1 MRVLLIVFVL
11 CFTNLIFSQDYKFGK
26 VSKEE
31 LKETVCSLD
40 STANAA
46 YLYKYR
52 RSYYVYIKDEGFVLK
67 TDIHERIKI
76 YNQDGFDYAT
86 KQIRLY
92 QGGSGEEKISNL
104 KAYTYNIEKN
114 KVLAEKLSK
123 DGIFKSEASKYSNK
137 VKFTMPN
144 IKPGSVIEYKYQI
157 TSPYWSN
164 VDEFIFQYDIPIK
177 KLEAEFD
184 VPEYYNFKVNTK
196 GFLSVAPT
204 VESKT
209 DVIRF
214 VDKARSLAGGGYN
227 GAVTTSFNSSEIT
240 YYTQIN
246 KYNLTDIPALKEEP
260 FVNSINNYRASA
272 KYELSYTKFPNSTV
286 KTYSTTWEDV
296 VDRVYK
302 SSSFGDELKRT
313 GYFQNDIDALVGS
326 VSGAEEKM
334 MMIFDYV
341 KSQVKWNGYYG
352 FYADDVKK
360 AYKNHA
366 GSSGD
371 INLMLTAMLRYAGLN
386 ANPVLVSTRTH
397 GVPLFPT
404 REGYNYVVSWVKL
417 PDGTEVLLDGTDKY
431 SVPNIL
437 PLRALNWQGRI
448 VAENGGYGVIDLYP
462 KSLSE
467 NNVIMMA
474 KIDEE
479 GALEG
484 SYRSIKTNHRALSF
498 RNSYNEADKDDYL
511 EKLEN
516 RYNGIEISDYNVKN
530 DTDLSKPI
538 QESYKFNKESQVD
551 IIGDKMYFSPLFHLR
566 TKENPFK
573 LEKREFPVD
582 FGYPS
587 VTSYR
592 VILNIPEGY
601 KIESTP
607 ESVALALP
615 DNLGSFS
622 YMVKGSG
629 RNIQIMVETQIN
641 ESIISPIYYEV
652 LKEYFNSFIQK
663 EAEQVVLNKKQI

>member
-1 MRVLLIVFVL
+1 MRVILIVFVL
-11 CFTNLIFSQDYKFGK
+11 CITNLMFSQDYKFGK

-31 LKETVCSLD
+31 LKETVCSID

-46 YLYKYR
+46 FLYKFR
-52 RSYYVYIKDEGFVLK
+52 RTYYEYIKDEGFVLK
-67 TDIHERIKI
+67 TDIHERIKF
-76 YNQDGFDYAT
+76 YNQEGFDYAT
-86 KQIRLY
+86 KQVRLY
-92 QGGSGEEKISNL
+92 NGSGGEEKISNL
-104 KAYTYNIEKN
+104 KAYTYNIEKG
-114 KVLAEKLSK
+114 KVVSEKLSK
-123 DGIFKSEASKYSNK
+123 DDIFKSEANKYSNS

-144 IKPGSVIEYKYQI
+144 IKPGSVIEFKYQI
-157 TSPYWSN
+157 NSPYWSN
-164 VDEFIFQYDIPIK
+164 VDEFIFQHDIPIK

-196 GFLSVAPT
+196 GFLSVVPE
-204 VESKT
+204 VENKNG
-209 DVIRF
+209 VIRF
-214 VDKARSLAGGGYN
+214 VDKSRSQIGGTVYDN
-227 GAVTTSFNSSEIT
+227 SEIA
-240 YYTQIN
+240 YYRQVS
-246 KYNLTDIPALKEEP
+246 KYHLQDIPALKEEP
-260 FVNSINNYRASA
+260 FVNSINNYRSSA
-272 KYELSYTKFPNSTV
+272 KYELSYTKFPNSQIE
-286 KTYSTTWEDV
+286 TYSTTWEDV
-296 VDRVYK
+296 VDRVYQ
-302 SSSFGDELKRT
+302 SSNFGDELKKT
-313 GYFQNDIDALVGS
+313 AYFQSDIDALVGS

-334 MMIFDYV
+334 AMIFDYV

-360 AYKNHA
+360 AYKSHA

-404 REGYNYVVSWVKL
+404 REGYNYVVTWVRL
-417 PDGTEVLLDGTDKY
+417 PNDKVALLDATDKY

-462 KSLSE
+462 KNKSE
-467 NNVIMMA
+467 NSVTMMA

-498 RNSYNEADKDDYL
+498 RNSYNEADKDDFL

-516 RYNGIEISDYNVKN
+516 RYNGIEISDYTVKN
-530 DTDLSKPI
+530 DMDLSKPI

-551 IIGDKMYFSPLFHLR
+551 IIGEKMYFSPLFHLR

-587 VTSYR
+587 LTSFR
-592 VILNIPEGY
+592 VILSIPEGY

-622 YMVKGSG
+622 YMVKGGG
-629 RNIQIMVETQIN
+629 RNIQVMVETQIN

-652 LKEYFNSFIQK
+652 LKEYFNTFIQK
-663 EAEQVVLNKKQI
+663 EAEQIVLTKV